1 MTLLAVTGLTK
12 RFPLARGRFLHAVD
26 NVGFMIE
33 AGGSLGLVG
42 ESGSGKSTI
51 ARLLTGLTKPDGGE
65 VTLHG
70 CAETDVQLV
79 FQTAEDALNP
89 AFTIERN
96 IAVGF
101 GNKAPANPA
110 LLLEAAT
117 AVGLDEELL
126 RRRPHQ
132 ISGGQQAR
140 AGIARALVADP
151 ALLVLDEPTA
161 ALDVSVQAAILKL
174 IDRLRRERDIALL
187 FISHDLEVVR
197 LMCEHVMVL
206 YLGRVAE
213 YGPVERV
220 MSSPAHPYTR
230 ALLAAAP
237 GKASVADVSGE
248 ALSPI
253 DPPDNM
259 CLFHNRCPLATER
272 CRTSRP
278 ELRTLGDKWQAACH
292 HLDV

>member
-1 MTLLAVTGLTK
+1 MFTALDAV
-12 RFPLARGRFLHAVD
+12 
-26 NVGFMIE
+26 
-33 AGGSLGLVG
+33 SLQVRPGTVMGLVG

-51 ARLLTGLTKPDGGE
+51 ARLLTGLTMPDNG
-65 VTLHG
+65 
-70 CAETDVQLV
+70 DVALEATAAAGMQLV

-89 AFTIERN
+89 AFSIERN

-101 GNKAPANPA
+101 GNKTRGNPSLIA
-110 LLLEAAT
+110 ETAK
-117 AVGLDEELL
+117 AVGLDPELL

-161 ALDVSVQAAILKL
+161 ALDVSVQAAVLKL
-174 IDRLRRERDIALL
+174 IDALRRERDIALL

-197 LMCEHVMVL
+197 LMCDHIMVL

-213 YGPVERV
+213 YGPVVRV
-220 MSSPAHPYTR
+220 ISSPAHPYTR

-237 GKASVADVSGE
+237 GKEADANVSGE
-248 ALSPI
+248 ALSPVN
-253 DPPDNM
+253 PPENA
-259 CLFHNRCPLATER
+259 CLFHNRCPLATDK

-278 ELRTLGDKWQAACH
+278 ELRSLGEGWQAACH
-292 HLDV
+292 HTDA

>member
-1 MTLLAVTGLTK
+1 MTLLTVTGLTK
-12 RFPLARGRFLHAVD
+12 RFPLDRGQFLHAVED
-26 NVGFMIE
+26 VSFAIE

-51 ARLLTGLTKPDGGE
+51 ARLLTGLTKPDRGDVALE
-65 VTLHG
+65 AT
-70 CAETDVQLV
+70 AETGMQMV

-101 GNKAPANPA
+101 GNKACGNPSTIVDTA
-110 LLLEAAT
+110 K
-117 AVGLDEELL
+117 AVGLAPELL

-140 AGIARALVADP
+140 AGIARSLVANP

-161 ALDVSVQAAILKL
+161 ALDVSVQAAVLKL
-174 IDRLRRERDIALL
+174 IDSLRRERDIALL

-197 LMCEHVMVL
+197 LMCDHVMVL

-213 YGPVERV
+213 YGPVDRV
-220 MSSPAHPYTR
+220 ISSPAHPYTR

-237 GKASVADVSGE
+237 GKDAGANVSGE
-248 ALSPI
+248 ALSPV
-253 DPPDNM
+253 DPPENA
-259 CLFHNRCPLATER
+259 CLFHNRCPLATDK

-278 ELRTLGDKWQAACH
+278 ELRSLGKGWQVACH
-292 HLDV
+292 HTDA